1 LSENLKQRDSLEDLA
16 YMGRLYHIFCN
27 TVQTIFFKK
36 ETEIGG
42 VWLVCD
48 EVGIGVHFIYD
59 AYMLR
64 LVVMHGLF
72 VTS

>member
-1 LSENLKQRDSLEDLA
+1 
-16 YMGRLYHIFCN
+16 MGRLYHIFSDTIQ
-27 TVQTIFFKK
+27 TVSFKK
-36 ETEIGG
+36 ETKIGV
-42 VWLVCD
+42 VWLVFD